1 MGSRSLPPIV
11 VVHVDDLE
19 LGAVLHALL
28 ARRPS
33 QRDVHLCC
41 SHVIVV
47 SCRLNNLGREGI
59 LEIGKDECLGSGECL
74 TLGMMAKSSKLVN

>member
-1 MGSRSLPPIV
+1 MGGRPLPPIV

-28 ARRPS
+28 ARRSS
-33 QRDVHLCC
+33 QREVHLCR

-59 LEIGKDECLGSGECL
+59 LEKMNVLDLESSYVTSGLLEDA
-74 TLGMMAKSSKLVN
+74 G